1 MRLFRATVESVLLY
15 GSETPTVIKKL
26 EECVNGCYTRIL
38 QMAPNVHWQLHT
50 NNQEL

>member
-15 GSETPTVIKKL
+15 GSETLIVIKKL
-26 EECVNGCYTRIL
+26 EKRVNGCYTKIL
-38 QMAPNVHWQLHT
+38 QTAPNVHWQLHT